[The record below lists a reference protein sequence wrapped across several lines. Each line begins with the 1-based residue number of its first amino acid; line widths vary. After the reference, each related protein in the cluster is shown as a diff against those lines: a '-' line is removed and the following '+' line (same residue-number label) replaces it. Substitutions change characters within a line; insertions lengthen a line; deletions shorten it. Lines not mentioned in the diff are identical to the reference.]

1 MTMTDTRRPALRNDL
16 YIRSEELP
24 GTPAVIAEDA
34 QDIENNA
41 DNLIQQLLIEE
52 KRRTM
57 PERLPDIAPQEEIFT
72 CTAEEREK
80 QREPA
85 RESIAQI
92 LKAER
97 AVVPEE
103 TVCHRGWLSLPML
116 RMPHLPLPRSRIA
129 RARRHVARE
138 AHQVVP
144 KAKAAPAP
152 QKMGWRPAQLEQG
165 LPVWLRTYR
174 PTKKH
179 IAWAVVAAL
188 VLYRPLMVPLVA
200 LLLVWLVLIAYL
212 TLGPDR
218 WGEIVG
224 GAWQRLHARKPEL
237 AERVRHR
244 ADRFAEKF
252 DRLLDRLPDSW
263 AERLALPDFSGAQ
276 EGDDDRPDPF
286 DRLAAEARQT

>member
-1 MTMTDTRRPALRNDL
+1 MSVAMTTTDMRRQALQNDL

-24 GTPAVIAEDA
+24 GTPAVDA
-34 QDIENNA
+34 KDPQGIESNA
-41 DNLIQQLLIEE
+41 DNLVRQLLIEE

-57 PERLPDIAPQEEIFT
+57 PERLPDIAPQEEVLS
-72 CTAEEREK
+72 CDAKEPEK
-80 QREPA
+80 QLESA

-97 AVVPEE
+97 AVMPEVTRRRRRWLRVPR
-103 TVCHRGWLSLPML
+103 VR
-116 RMPHLPLPRSRIA
+116 LPRLTLRRSPVADKRQNANGSVPATGIA
-129 RARRHVARE
+129 VPLHARVTRR
-138 AHQVVP
+138 
-144 KAKAAPAP
+144 
-152 QKMGWRPAQLEQG
+152 
-165 LPVWLRTYR
+165 LPEWLRNYR

-179 IAWAVVAAL
+179 VAWAVVAGL
-188 VLYRPLMVPLVA
+188 VIYRPLMVPLVV

-218 WGEIVG
+218 WGEILG
-224 GAWQRLHARKPEL
+224 GAWQRLHARKPDL
-237 AERVRHR
+237 AQRIRPR

-252 DRLLDRLPDSW
+252 DRLLDWLPDSW
-263 AERLALPDFSGAQ
+263 AERLALPAFSGAQ